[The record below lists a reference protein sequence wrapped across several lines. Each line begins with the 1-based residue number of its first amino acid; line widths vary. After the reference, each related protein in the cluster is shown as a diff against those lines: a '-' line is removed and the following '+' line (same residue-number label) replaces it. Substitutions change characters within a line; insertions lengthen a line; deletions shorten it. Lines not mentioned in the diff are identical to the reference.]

1 MIKICMLLNGP
12 IKNDHRVIKTLTT
25 LSKDAIIDLFY
36 INGETNDHLLFEN
49 NIFLHSFDFK
59 NSFKR
64 KLTQHSL
71 IGYEFNFFIN
81 KVVRSGK
88 SYDYIWANDLPTL
101 YPAYKIANKLNSK
114 LVYDSHEIYIETLN
128 QFFPTKPSFVKSIIF
143 SSLLKVMKFHGSYIE
158 KKIIKESHYFIT
170 VNDSLLNYF
179 KKKHEIKNTCVV
191 MNFPYLNKADFK
203 KINLFEKNNW
213 DNSAKLLLYQG
224 VINKGRGL
232 EIIINTLKI
241 LPDNF
246 KLIIIGDGPIKKE
259 LKNLSLKLNLSKR
272 IDFINKVSIN
282 ELLNYTSSSHLG
294 INLLENYNLSKKFAS
309 PNKLYEYIH
318 AGIPVIA
325 SNTVENIK
333 VFNKY
338 NIGKLVEN
346 NPKIISENIQLIFKS
361 DIDLFKQ
368 ECNKA
373 KQEFNWEIQE
383 HKILSIIA

>member
-1 MIKICMLLNGP
+1 MLLNGP
-12 IKNDHRVIKTLTT
+12 IQNDHRVIKTLTT
-25 LSKDAIIDLFY
+25 LSKDATIDLFY
-36 INGETNDHLLFEN
+36 INGETNDNSLFVH
-49 NIFLHSFDFK
+49 NIFLYSFIFK

-64 KLTQHSL
+64 KVIQHSL
-71 IGYEFNFFIN
+71 FGYEFNFFVN
-81 KVVRSGK
+81 KVIRLRK

-101 YPAYKIANKLNSK
+101 YPAYKIAKKLNSK

-128 QFFPTKPSFVKSIIF
+128 QFFPSKASFVKSIIF
-143 SSLLKVMKFHGSYIE
+143 SSLLKVMKLHGSFIE

-179 KKKHEIKNTCVV
+179 KKKHEIKNSCVV

-203 KINLFEKNNW
+203 KIDLLKKNNW
-213 DNSAKLLLYQG
+213 NNSAKLLLYQG
-224 VINKGRGL
+224 VINKGRGID
-232 EIIINTLKI
+232 IIIKTLKI
-241 LPDNF
+241 LPGNF
-246 KLIIIGDGPIKKE
+246 KLIIIGDGPLKKE
-259 LKNLSLKLNLSKR
+259 LINLSLKLNLFKR
-272 IDFINKVSIN
+272 IDFINKVPIE

-294 INLLENYNLSKKFAS
+294 INLLESYNLSKKFAS

-325 SNTVENIK
+325 SNKVENIK

-346 NPKIISENIQLIFKS
+346 NPKNISENIQLIFKS
-361 DIDLFKQ
+361 DIDIFKQ

-373 KQEFNWEIQE
+373 KEEFNWEVQE
-383 HKILSIIA
+383 DKILSIIV